1 VLERTQRRLAAILS
15 ADVVGYSRLIGE
27 DETGTLRRLK
37 ELRRSVVNPIIK
49 DHHGRV
55 VKTTGDG
62 ILIEFPSAVEAV
74 RCAVRVQR
82 ATTDAE
88 EKVSPHRRIAFRVG
102 VHQGDVVVENDDLF
116 GDGVNVAARL
126 EGLSEAGG
134 VYVSGRV
141 YEDTV
146 GRLDLPFED
155 RGEQQVKNIARP
167 VRVYGLGRDAI
178 AGLPQLPP
186 SGDDQ
191 GSTSIFHQLVADI
204 FVWPPTKSLRW
215 AGALFVALAAIAI
228 VVWLSADRRMVPSL
242 SSARPPTKLK
252 PNPEAPH

>member
-1 VLERTQRRLAAILS
+1 MLERAQRRLAAILA
-15 ADVVGYSRLIGE
+15 ADVVGYSRLIGQ

-37 ELRRSVVNPIIK
+37 ELRRNVVNPSIRE
-49 DHHGRV
+49 HHGRV

-74 RCAVRVQR
+74 LCAVRVQR
-82 ATTDAE
+82 ATAEAE
-88 EKVSPHRRIAFRVG
+88 EKVPPDHRIAFRVG

-134 VYVSGRV
+134 LCVSGRV

-155 RGEQQVKNIARP
+155 RGEQHVKNIARP
-167 VRVYGLGRDAI
+167 VRVYRVRLTPTETMPKTNVGSAAGPQKQSGRCHQNDRSVQRGHRARLEI
-178 AGLPQLPP
+178 PHSTLDTFH
-186 SGDDQ
+186 SGHRQ
-191 GSTSIFHQLVADI
+191 RRPRLR
-204 FVWPPTKSLRW
+204 SL
-215 AGALFVALAAIAI
+215 
-228 VVWLSADRRMVPSL
+228 
-242 SSARPPTKLK
+242 
-252 PNPEAPH
+252 